1 MSGWHTPHYCHAHHA
16 QRWALWGVNAVVQ
29 KCRSYQRRTAG
40 GGAGAADGGWRGGL
54 WLVLL
59 LLLVLVII
67 VLVIVLLGCG
77 LGNDACMRTVGGM
90 SHRVARTQS
99 LGWACAV
106 TDKRMSDSL

>member
-1 MSGWHTPHYCHAHHA
+1 MHTTHTLGIVGGERCGTEVQVLSEAHSG
-16 QRWALWGVNAVVQ
+16 R
-29 KCRSYQRRTAG
+29 G
-40 GGAGAADGGWRGGL
+40 GGCGDGGWRGGL

-106 TDKRMSDSL
+106 TDSA